1 VTYLDVKKRAIWRM
15 VDTVKRTVRG
25 ANGRHV
31 LRMAT
36 NKDLCF
42 TEEELKA
49 YGES

>member
-1 VTYLDVKKRAIWRM
+1 M

-25 ANGRHV
+25 ANGQQA
-31 LRMAT
+31 LLTAK